1 MSEKQIN
8 AEIGKIIEGID
19 KLNLGQVSELI
30 EEIKTKYNIQ
40 ETAVIQPGNS
50 VQTNT
55 DDVQTSSNN
64 VSVVFVEISEGSN
77 KVQIYSLVRNH
88 IKELTGKEINVIE
101 ASKLTKEKGQVILEN
116 IPREKA
122 ELFKKQ
128 LEEKGAKVEIK

>member
-8 AEIGKIIEGID
+8 KEIGEIIEGID

-30 EEIKTKYNIQ
+30 EEIKAKYNIQ
-40 ETAVIQPGNS
+40 ETAVIQPGN
-50 VQTNT
+50 NT
-55 DDVQTSSNN
+55 QTSEKVEEKSDN
-64 VSVVFVEISEGSN
+64 VSVKFAEIAEGAN
-77 KVQIYSLVRNH
+77 KVQIYSLIRNS

-101 ASKLTKEKGQVILEN
+101 ASKFTKEKGQVILEN

-122 ELFKKQ
+122 ESFKKQ